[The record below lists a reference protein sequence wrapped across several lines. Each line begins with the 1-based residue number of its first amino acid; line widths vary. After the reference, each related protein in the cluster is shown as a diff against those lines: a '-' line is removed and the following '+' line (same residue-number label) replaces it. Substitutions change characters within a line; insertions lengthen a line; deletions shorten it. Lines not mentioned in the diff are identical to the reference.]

1 MKKTPL
7 SHDAFFK
14 KSLSI
19 PQLSLEYMQMH
30 LPQEV
35 KKVVDL
41 STLKMQQDSFVEK
54 SLKKQISDVL
64 FSCKTNDGQE
74 EAFVYLL
81 CEHQSTPDR
90 LMAYRLYKYVF
101 AIIDRHMEK
110 NPKEKSFPLIYPMVF
125 YNGKKAHNCPMS
137 LHELFKHPDIAKK
150 VLYENYHLI
159 DVHKIPDDELSRN
172 KWAGAMQFFMKHVY
186 KRDMEALLMQFADS
200 LREITIEV
208 AGVDFLANILWYNKD
223 SIKQGDEHKLKKVL
237 KKIVNKEEAENIMG
251 TFGEKYFNVGMEK
264 GKEEGMIIGMEK
276 GVVLGIEKGMEK
288 GVVLGMEKGMKKGVV
303 LGMENR
309 TIEIAIRMLEEKE
322 SLDKIVRFTNLSE
335 KQILRLKNF

>member
-19 PQLSLEYMQMH
+19 PQVSLEYMQMH

-35 KKVVDL
+35 KNVIDL
-41 STLKMQQDSFVEK
+41 STLHMQQDSFVEK

-64 FSCKTNDGQE
+64 FSCRTSDGQE

-101 AIIDRHMEK
+101 AIIERHMEK
-110 NPKEKSFPLIYPMVF
+110 NPKDTYFPLIYPMVF

-159 DVHKIPDDELSRN
+159 DVNKLADDELSRN

-186 KRDMEALLMQFADS
+186 KRDLEALLVQFADA
-200 LREITIEV
+200 LREIVIDST
-208 AGVDFLANILWYNKD
+208 GVDFLANILWYNKD
-223 SIKQGDEHKLKKVL
+223 SIKESDEKKLKQVL
-237 KKIVNKEEAENIMG
+237 KKIINKEEVENIMG

-264 GKEEGMIIGMEK
+264 GI
-276 GVVLGIEKGMEK
+276 EK
-288 GVVLGMEKGMKKGVV
+288 GVVLGMEKGIEK
-303 LGMENR
+303 GMENR
-309 TIEIAIRMLEEKE
+309 TIEIAIRMLEEEE

-335 KQILRLKNF
+335 KQILRLKNM